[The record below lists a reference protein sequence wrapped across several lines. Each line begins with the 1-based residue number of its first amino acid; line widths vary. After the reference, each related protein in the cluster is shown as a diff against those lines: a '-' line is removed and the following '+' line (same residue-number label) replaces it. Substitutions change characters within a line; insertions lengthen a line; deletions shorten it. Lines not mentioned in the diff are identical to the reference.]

1 MHVLRGYALES
12 VARDET
18 PLPTGARYD
27 VGLGAWRGE
36 KGLLAYDAMTDRLTK
51 KHDIETGEDQKGQ

>member
-27 VGLGAWRGE
+27 VGLGAWRGRTSC
-36 KGLLAYDAMTDRLTK
+36 LCA
-51 KHDIETGEDQKGQ
+51 H